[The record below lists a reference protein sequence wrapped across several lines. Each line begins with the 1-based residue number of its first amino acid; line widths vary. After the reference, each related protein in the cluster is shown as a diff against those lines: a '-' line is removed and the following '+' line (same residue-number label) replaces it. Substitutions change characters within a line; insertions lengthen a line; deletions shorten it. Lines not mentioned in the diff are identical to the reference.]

1 MSPATSA
8 FFLALFGMKCRGT
21 AVLPGSCIATTYP
34 KSETS
39 KHTYI
44 FRLRRNV
51 PQAGTRKLRITNTK
65 QTSNHSFG
73 CYRAQQAQPKL
84 CVPEVVP
91 HTSHKDHAA
100 SVTDT
105 KRSLLVIIIIVIIT
119 IIRIIILII
128 DITTIITVIFK
139 TPSNPAPAYN
149 ADFVNGLR
157 PPAAPTI
164 LRGTHGVVGRVP
176 VVVVPGLGFGVL
188 LSGLAGKRRL

>member
-1 MSPATSA
+1 M
-8 FFLALFGMKCRGT
+8 
-21 AVLPGSCIATTYP
+21 
-34 KSETS
+34 
-39 KHTYI
+39 
-44 FRLRRNV
+44 

-73 CYRAQQAQPKL
+73 YYRAQQAQPKL

-105 KRSLLVIIIIVIIT
+105 KRSFLVIIVIVIIT
-119 IIRIIILII
+119 IIRISILII
-128 DITTIITVIFK
+128 VITTIITVIFK

-149 ADFVNGLR
+149 ADFVHGLR
-157 PPAAPTI
+157 PPAAPTV

-176 VVVVPGLGFGVL
+176 VVVVPGLGFRVL
-188 LSGLAGKRRL
+188 LSGLAGNVAFNPSPLSIGFLR